1 MTQTKGMEQI
11 HIEWCGDGLKF
22 EGERD
27 GIRTAIDGNGKAGT
41 SPVSLLLQS
50 LAACMAA
57 DVVDILEKGRQDL
70 RGLRVTA
77 CGQRRPEPPR
87 RYTRIELNFEIAGE
101 VDPRKAERA
110 VQLSFD
116 TYCSVYHTLK
126 DDIELEWGVR
136 VRPDPS
142 P

>member
-1 MTQTKGMEQI
+1 MEQI
-11 HIEWCGDGLKF
+11 QIEWCGDGLKF

-27 GIRTAIDGNGKAGT
+27 GIRTAIDGEGKTGT

-50 LAACMAA
+50 LTACTAA
-57 DVVDILEKGRQDL
+57 DVVDILAKGRQDL
-70 RGLRVTA
+70 HELRVTA
-77 CGQRRPEPPR
+77 RGERRPEPPR
-87 RYTRIELNFEIAGE
+87 RYTRFELKFEIVGD
-101 VDPRKAERA
+101 VDPKKAERA

-126 DDIELEWGVR
+126 DDIELEWKVS

>member
-1 MTQTKGMEQI
+1 MEQI
-11 HIEWCGDGLKF
+11 RIEWCGEGLKF

-27 GIRTAIDGNGKAGT
+27 GIRTAIDGKGKAGT

-50 LAACMAA
+50 LAACTAA

-70 RGLRVTA
+70 RELRVTTR
-77 CGQRRPEPPR
+77 GERRAEPPR
-87 RYTRIELNFEIAGE
+87 RYTRIELEFEIVGD

-126 DDIELEWGVR
+126 DDIELEWRVN